1 MKTLIIGLLTAG
13 ILVAAIMEYRSS
25 WPEAVVTIGDIET
38 PLLPPRLRVRNLHG
52 ATIEVFYATAT
63 DGELHRLGSVPT
75 PATLSFPLPDGLGAM
90 QIVVAVKG
98 SGERFTSRQ
107 IVCGTDADVG
117 LDVTWPIGES
127 RVAVSR
133 LGVVTTS
140 PAS

>member
-25 WPEAVVTIGDIET
+25 RPEAVVTIGDIET

-52 ATIEVFYATAT
+52 ANIEVFYATAT
-63 DGELHRLGSVPT
+63 DGEQHRLGSVPT
-75 PATLSFPLPDGLGAM
+75 LATLSFPLPEGSGAVE
-90 QIVVAVKG
+90 IVIEAKG
-98 SGERFTSRQ
+98 GERFTSGQ
-107 IVCGTDADVG
+107 FVCGDDADVG
-117 LDVTWPIGES
+117 LDVVWPIGES
-127 RVAVSR
+127 RVEVSR